1 MKKNIFEETAQMFIN
16 LLDRHTQRELL
27 QEDEKLL
34 HIVSMD
40 LCDVRGLLPEFQSL
54 PKEYVN
60 LYFGLLK
67 EKRNEYGYSLT
78 ETEYYNLTH
87 QHRCGWC
94 FEDMKETG
102 FCDKLCERDYKN
114 ITLELDRMFKKW
126 KGKEA

>member
-60 LYFGLLK
+60 LYFGLFDKDAKDSKELLTILK
-67 EKRNEYGYSLT
+67 SSSAR
-78 ETEYYNLTH
+78 
-87 QHRCGWC
+87 
-94 FEDMKETG
+94 
-102 FCDKLCERDYKN
+102 KN
-114 ITLELDRMFKKW
+114 S
-126 KGKEA
+126 